1 MRVDTRNDTVW
12 DLGSSTGTYV
22 IPAREHSLDFL
33 KLGQSFSADGV
44 KVTLIKSGDN
54 DQILIERES

>member
-1 MRVDTRNDTVW
+1 VW

-33 KLGQSFSADGV
+33 KLGQSFTTDGV
-44 KVTLIKSGDN
+44 RISVVQSGEN
-54 DQILIERES
+54 DQVKIEQG